1 MKLAIQGRARCQ
13 QALDAAQMIGGNY
26 KNDYVSDFVASTI
39 REQKKW
45 KQEHE

>member
-26 KNDYVSDFVASTI
+26 KNDYVSDFAPAQRRRAASLTALS
-39 REQKKW
+39 
-45 KQEHE
+45 